1 MATRILPSPEPGVDA
16 ASAFVQQHL
25 RHLVCDDVRASGAFR
40 GGQSAADAALAAFD
54 VTGYAARRN
63 EVVPQHRRGA
73 SRLSPYIR
81 HGLLHLERVWDHVAH
96 GPARDV
102 EKFRDELLWQEYAR
116 HWYARLGART
126 GRAVRHDIVDH
137 PLAGGRPD
145 EPWDPDL
152 LCMKTTVDELYADGW
167 LVNQTRMWL
176 ASQWA
181 IRHGA
186 PWRDGEDQMFAHLLD
201 GSRAAN
207 RLGWQWTTG
216 VGSAKP
222 YGFSRW
228 QVERRA
234 PGLCQ
239 QCGLRERCPIQHW
252 PDEPT
257 YAIGSQPAST
267 RADPAVDTT
276 AGPRTVRSTGMVD
289 VVWLTAESLGC
300 DDPAL
305 VANDGIPAVFVFD
318 EVLLNALRLSSKR
331 LVFLTETL
339 AELATTR
346 DLAVAVGTPVDH
358 LAGHRVAV
366 TYAPVPGFRTRRAQ
380 IDVTETHPWPWL
392 IEPYAGS
399 IASFTD
405 WKRHTVHRRSPI
417 DRQRRSVRS
426 PNAGGPCDTSG

>member
-1 MATRILPSPEPGVDA
+1 MATRILPPPEPGVDA

-25 RHLVCDDVRASGAFR
+25 GHLVCDDVRASGAFR

-63 EVVPQHRRGA
+63 EVAPAHRRGA

-81 HGLLHLERVWDHVAH
+81 HGLLHLGRVWDQVAD

-102 EKFRDELLWQEYAR
+102 QKFRDELLWQEYAR

-137 PLAGGRPD
+137 PGAGGRSD
-145 EPWDPDL
+145 EPWDPDMR
-152 LCMKTTVDELYADGW
+152 CTRTTVEELDADGW

-176 ASQWA
+176 ASQWTV
-181 IRHGA
+181 RHGA
-186 PWRDGEDQMFAHLLD
+186 PWRDGEDGMFAQLLD

-239 QCGLRERCPIQHW
+239 QCDLRERCPIQHW

-257 YAIGSQPAST
+257 YATGTRPASM
-267 RADPAVDTT
+267 RADPALDTT
-276 AGPRTVRSTGMVD
+276 AGPRTVRATGEVD
-289 VVWLTAESLGC
+289 VVWLTAESLGH

-318 EVLLNALRLSSKR
+318 EPLLARLRLSSKR

-346 DLAVAVGTPVDH
+346 DLAVAVGSPVDH
-358 LAGHRVAV
+358 LAGQHVAV
-366 TYAPVPGFRTRRAQ
+366 TFAPVPGFRTRCAR
-380 IDVTETHPWPWL
+380 IDVAEMHPWPWL
-392 IEPYAGS
+392 VEPHAGS

-405 WKRHTVHRRSPI
+405 WRRQTAHRRS
-417 DRQRRSVRS
+417 S
-426 PNAGGPCDTSG
+426 